1 MIHGMP
7 AASGMRW
14 KPLAVPPAPAVLV
27 AIALAFLIPGV
38 AGHDPWKTLDLVSID
53 VAWRMH
59 LTGDWLVPR
68 MAGDI
73 WFEDAPVYHWL
84 AMLFGKAFG
93 HIVPF
98 HDAARLAS
106 TLCALIA
113 GSALYLAARTSSQP
127 DQRAPASAATV
138 LLLAGSVGLF
148 VHAHEAIADMSML
161 AALALGLAALA
172 RAPGDD
178 GVPRPALR
186 ALALGAALGAALNS
200 GGWTVPSGLLAA
212 TLVAAASDPGWRSR
226 RGAAAIGFGVLIG
239 IVLAAAWPLAMWL
252 RDPALLDGWLR
263 YLLSSHGPAFE
274 NLRYYL
280 ATSGWFMWPAWP
292 LALWALWTRSRERLD
307 PSLLVPLAAFVA
319 GFAALV
325 LSAPTQDVNLTPLL
339 APLVLIASQGA
350 TRMLRG
356 AAAALDWF
364 GLMLF
369 AFFTGVI
376 WVAYI
381 AMLTGVPA
389 QISRNFLRVTPGF
402 VQPLEPF
409 SIAFSVVLLAAW
421 ILVMFR
427 TARGPTRSL
436 LRWAAGATLLWGS
449 FSMLWMPWVDYQRS
463 YRTATM
469 QIKAR
474 IPAGAS
480 CITGRNLGNAQRAAF
495 DYHAGIVT
503 RPYNSN
509 RPRACPLLLVQSDPR
524 HETRGPGRGWVLIAD
539 AGRPGDKSERY
550 RLYRLSE

>member
-1 MIHGMP
+1 MR
-7 AASGMRW
+7 AASGTRW
-14 KPLAVPPAPAVLV
+14 KPLAVPPAPAVLL

-38 AGHDPWKTLDLVSID
+38 TGHDPWKTLDLVSID

-68 MAGDI
+68 MAGEI

-84 AMLFGKAFG
+84 AMLFGKTLG
-93 HIVPF
+93 RLVPF

-106 TLCALIA
+106 TLCALTA
-113 GSALYLAARTSSQP
+113 GGALYLAARASSQP
-127 DQRAPASAATV
+127 DQRASASAATV

-161 AALALGLAALA
+161 AALALGLAALS
-172 RAPGDD
+172 RSPEDD
-178 GVPRPALR
+178 GILRPVPRALC
-186 ALALGAALGAALNS
+186 LGAAIGAALNS
-200 GGWTVPSGLLAA
+200 GGWTVPAALLAA
-212 TLVAAASDPGWRSR
+212 ALVALASDSGWRRR
-226 RGAAAIGFGVLIG
+226 RGVATIAGGMLIG
-239 IVLAAAWPLAMWL
+239 LLLATAWPLAMWL
-252 RDPALLDGWLR
+252 RDPTLLESWLR
-263 YLLSSHGPAFE
+263 YLLSSHGPAVE

-280 ATSGWFMWPAWP
+280 VTSSWFMWPAWP

-307 PSLLVPLAAFVA
+307 PSLLVPLAALGA
-319 GFAALV
+319 GFSALV

-339 APLVLIASQGA
+339 APLILIASQGA

-369 AFFTGVI
+369 AFFAGVI
-376 WVAYI
+376 WLAYV

-389 QISRNFLRVTPGF
+389 QLSRNFLRVTPGF

-409 SIAFSVVLLAAW
+409 AIAFSLALLTAW
-421 ILVMFR
+421 IVVMFG
-427 TARGPTRSL
+427 TARGSTRSL
-436 LRWAAGATLLWGS
+436 LRWTAGATLLWGS
-449 FSMLWMPWVDYQRS
+449 FAMLWMPWVNYQRS
-463 YRTATM
+463 YRTATL

-480 CITGRNLGNAQRAAF
+480 CISGRNLGNAQRAAF

-503 RPYNSN
+503 RPYDPD
-509 RPRACPLLLVQSDPR
+509 RPRACPLLLVQSEPR
-524 HETRGPGRGWVLIAD
+524 HEARAPGRGWVMIAD
-539 AGRPGDKSERY
+539 ASRPGDKSERY
-550 RLYRLSE
+550 RLYRLTE

>member
-1 MIHGMP
+1 MR
-7 AASGMRW
+7 AASGTRW
-14 KPLAVPPAPAVLV
+14 KLLAVPPAPAVLL

-38 AGHDPWKTLDLVSID
+38 TGHDPWKTLDLVSID

-68 MAGDI
+68 MAGEI

-84 AMLFGKAFG
+84 AMLFGKTFG
-93 HIVPF
+93 RLVPF

-106 TLCALIA
+106 TLCALTA
-113 GSALYLAARTSSQP
+113 GGALYLAARASSQP
-127 DQRAPASAATV
+127 DQRASASAATV
-138 LLLAGSVGLF
+138 LLFAGSVGLF

-172 RAPGDD
+172 RSSEDD
-178 GVPRPALR
+178 GILRPVPRALC
-186 ALALGAALGAALNS
+186 LGAALGAALNS
-200 GGWTVPSGLLAA
+200 GGWTVPAALLAGALVALASDSGWRRRRGVVTIAGGMLIGLLLA
-212 TLVAAASDPGWRSR
+212 T
-226 RGAAAIGFGVLIG
+226 
-239 IVLAAAWPLAMWL
+239 AWPLAMWL
-252 RDPALLDGWLR
+252 RDPALLENWLR
-263 YLLSSHGPAFE
+263 YLLSSHGPAVE

-280 ATSGWFMWPAWP
+280 VTSSWFMWPAWP

-307 PSLLVPLAAFVA
+307 PSLLVPLAALVA
-319 GFAALV
+319 GFSALV

-339 APLVLIASQGA
+339 APLILIASQGA

-369 AFFTGVI
+369 AFFAGVI
-376 WVAYI
+376 WLAYV

-389 QISRNFLRVTPGF
+389 QLSRNFLRVTPGF

-409 SIAFSVVLLAAW
+409 AVAFSLALLTAW
-421 ILVMFR
+421 IVVMFGI
-427 TARGPTRSL
+427 ARGPTRSL
-436 LRWAAGATLLWGS
+436 LRWTAGATLLWGS
-449 FSMLWMPWVDYQRS
+449 FAMLWMPWVNYQRS
-463 YRTATM
+463 YRTATL

-474 IPAGAS
+474 IPAGAP
-480 CITGRNLGNAQRAAF
+480 CIAGRNLGNAQRAAF

-503 RPYNSN
+503 RPYDPD

-524 HETRGPGRGWVLIAD
+524 HHARAPGRGWVMIAD
-539 AGRPGDKSERY
+539 ASRPGDKSERY
-550 RLYRLSE
+550 RLYRLTE

>member
-1 MIHGMP
+1 MP
-7 AASGMRW
+7 APSGTRW
-14 KPLAVPPAPAVLV
+14 KTLSVPPSPAVLV

-38 AGHDPWKTLDLVSID
+38 TGHDPWKTLDLVSID

-93 HIVPF
+93 RLIPF

-106 TLCALIA
+106 MLCILVA
-113 GSALYLAARTSSQP
+113 GGALYHAARSWSQP

-148 VHAHEAIADMSML
+148 VHAHEAIADLSML

-172 RAPGDD
+172 RAPGEE
-178 GVPRPALR
+178 GIPHPVPRV
-186 ALALGAALGAALNS
+186 LALGAAFGAALNS
-200 GGWTVPSGLLAA
+200 GGWTVPAA
-212 TLVAAASDPGWRSR
+212 LFAAILVAAASDAGWRSR
-226 RGAAAIGFGVLIG
+226 RGGATIVCGMLAGFA
-239 IVLAAAWPLAMWL
+239 LACGWPLALWL
-252 RDPALLDGWLR
+252 RDPGLLDSWLR
-263 YLLSSHGPAFE
+263 YLLSSHGPALE

-280 ATSGWFMWPAWP
+280 VTSSWFMWPAWP
-292 LALWALWTRSRERLD
+292 LALWALWTHSRRRLE

-319 GFAALV
+319 GFCALV
-325 LSAPTQDVNLTPLL
+325 VTAPTQDVNLTPLL

-369 AFFTGVI
+369 AFFAGVI
-376 WVAYI
+376 WLAYV

-409 SIAFSVVLLAAW
+409 AIAFSLVLLAAW
-421 ILVMFR
+421 FVVMFR

-449 FSMLWMPWVDYQRS
+449 FAMLWMPWVDYQRS
-463 YRTATM
+463 YRTTALH
-469 QIKAR
+469 IKAR
-474 IPAGAS
+474 MPEGAS
-480 CITGRNLGNAQRAAF
+480 CVAGRNLGNAQRAAF

-503 RPYNSN
+503 RPYNPE
-509 RPRACPLLLVQSDPR
+509 RPRACPLLLVQSEPR
-524 HETRGPGRGWVLIAD
+524 QEARPGRGWVLIAD

-550 RLYRLSE
+550 RLYRLAE